1 MNDEAAQSRG
11 PSTPGAGP
19 QGAEAPSSPD
29 TGAQPET
36 APGTQRETAADAQRE
51 TASTAQ
57 PETASAAHP
66 ETAPGAQPDP
76 RAEPQPGPPPG
87 AHAGPPPSAQA
98 GHAPGPQAGPPPGW
112 QTSANVPPWLA
123 GASAAFD
130 RQQLVR
136 PRNGR
141 YIAGV
146 CGALARATNTDPV
159 LWRVLLGVL
168 GILGGTG
175 VLLYLIGWLIIPSE
189 GDTASPVESLL
200 GKGHSGMAPLSV
212 VLLGSAALLTFAF
225 IVNSGARSSM
235 LAAAVVLGAFLLIK
249 RGGVS
254 DTTRAATTAPPSPPP
269 PTGVPEEPT
278 MAFTAPF
285 ATPGAAPGA
294 MPGAAPGQAPA
305 GVPGADPGAGP
316 GTGPGTGTGSGAVP
330 AEPVTAPPAP
340 SYEPPLFA
348 PPAEG
353 YRPPFAPHGP
363 YASGSVPPQPPQPP
377 KPPKPAKPPKP
388 PRERS
393 VLGRLTFFAVVVVM
407 GLLAVLDMAG
417 VNVVVSA
424 YFAAAL
430 TTIALGLIVGSWFG
444 RARGL
449 IALALIATLGLFVS
463 TGTERWGGEFRDSV
477 YRPTSLSE
485 LADRYDFTFGNVT
498 LDLSEIDF
506 TGAQQQTT
514 VDMKI
519 GQLRV
524 VLPPKVD
531 TTVDVTGGG
540 VRTVLF
546 GTESASSDE
555 NRQTVTD
562 LGADGAGGG
571 TLQLDLRLDTGN
583 VEVSR

>member
-1 MNDEAAQSRG
+1 MNDEAAGTRG

-19 QGAEAPSSPD
+19 QGATAPSSP
-29 TGAQPET
+29 
-36 APGTQRETAADAQRE
+36 
-51 TASTAQ
+51 
-57 PETASAAHP
+57 
-66 ETAPGAQPDP
+66 QPD
-76 RAEPQPGPPPG
+76 ASSGPQPPPPG
-87 AHAGPPPSAQA
+87 AESPYG
-98 GHAPGPQAGPPPGW
+98 
-112 QTSANVPPWLA
+112 ANVPPWLA
-123 GASAAFD
+123 NAGAAFA

-141 YIAGV
+141 YVAGV

-225 IVNSGARSSM
+225 IVNSGARASM

-249 RGGVS
+249 RGGVPNR
-254 DTTRAATTAPPSPPP
+254 DGYAP
-269 PTGVPEEPT
+269 
-278 MAFTAPF
+278 A
-285 ATPGAAPGA
+285 PGAAP
-294 MPGAAPGQAPA
+294 PPPPAPVDDPTLAFTTPPAA
-305 GVPGADPGAGP
+305 GVPGATAHAAGA
-316 GTGPGTGTGSGAVP
+316 SGATAPTATPSPATAPAATTAVP
-330 AEPVTAPPAP
+330 ATTDPATTDPAGADPTGTAAADRPTVDQPAAPGDPVTPAPPR
-340 SYEPPLFA
+340 YEPPLFS

-363 YASGSVPPQPPQPP
+363 FAGSTVPPAPPAPA
-377 KPPKPAKPPKP
+377 KPPKPPKP

-430 TTIALGLIVGSWFG
+430 ATIAVGLIVGAWFG

-449 IALALIATLGLFVS
+449 IALALIATMGLFVS

-477 YRPTSLSE
+477 YRPANLSE
-485 LADRYDFTFGNVT
+485 LADQYDFTFGNVT
-498 LDLSEIDF
+498 LDLRDVDF
-506 TGAQQQTT
+506 AGAGAEAGAGAGAEADQLTT
-514 VDMKI
+514 VNMKV

-524 VLPPKVD
+524 LLPPEVD
-531 TTVDVTGGG
+531 TTVDVSGGG
-540 VRTVLF
+540 IRTVLF
-546 GTESASSDE
+546 GTESAPSD
-555 NRQTVTD
+555 NARQTVTD
-562 LGADGAGGG
+562 LGRDGTGGG
-571 TLQLDLRLDTGN
+571 NLRLDLRLDTGN
-583 VEVSR
+583 LEVAR

>member
-29 TGAQPET
+29 AGAQPSPDAGAQPET
-36 APGTQRETAADAQRE
+36 APEAQAET
-51 TASTAQ
+51 T
-57 PETASAAHP
+57 SA
-66 ETAPGAQPDP
+66 AQPDP
-76 RAEPQPGPPPG
+76 PAEPWPGPPPG
-87 AHAGPPPSAQA
+87 AHAGPAA
-98 GHAPGPQAGPPPGW
+98 GPQPGPAPGPQAGPPPGW

-225 IVNSGARSSM
+225 IVNSGARASM

-269 PTGVPEEPT
+269 PTAVPEEPT
-278 MAFTAPF
+278 MAFTAPV
-285 ATPGAAPGA
+285 TT
-294 MPGAAPGQAPA
+294 PGAAPGQAPA
-305 GVPGADPGAGP
+305 EAPGADPGREP
-316 GTGPGTGTGSGAVP
+316 GTGAGAWPAEPVTGAGAWPAEPVTGAGAWP

-377 KPPKPAKPPKP
+377 KPAKPAKPPKP

-506 TGAQQQTT
+506 TGAQQHTT

-524 VLPPKVD
+524 VLPPEVD

>member
-1 MNDEAAQSRG
+1 MNDEAAQSSG

-19 QGAEAPSSPD
+19 QGAEAPSSPP
-29 TGAQPET
+29 A
-36 APGTQRETAADAQRE
+36 
-51 TASTAQ
+51 
-57 PETASAAHP
+57 
-66 ETAPGAQPDP
+66 GAQPDP
-76 RAEPQPGPPPG
+76 DPGAQPGPQTDPQPGPQPGPPPG
-87 AHAGPPPSAQA
+87 PQ
-98 GHAPGPQAGPPPGW
+98 PGG
-112 QTSANVPPWLA
+112 TVPPWLSGA
-123 GASAAFD
+123 GAAFD

-136 PRNGR
+136 PRDGR

-200 GKGHSGMAPLSV
+200 GKGRSGMAPLSV

-225 IVNSGARSSM
+225 IVNSGARASM
-235 LAAAVVLGAFLLIK
+235 LAAAVILGAFLLIK
-249 RGGVS
+249 RGGVN
-254 DTTRAATTAPPSPPP
+254 DTTLASTTAPPSPPP
-269 PTGVPEEPT
+269 PSAGPDEPT
-278 MAFTAPF
+278 MAFTAPGTVP
-285 ATPGAAPGA
+285 ATGPGTA
-294 MPGAAPGQAPA
+294 
-305 GVPGADPGAGP
+305 PGAGP
-316 GTGPGTGTGSGAVP
+316 AAFP
-330 AEPVTAPPAP
+330 AEPMTAPPAPSYEPSMTAPAAPSYEPSMTAPPAP

-363 YASGSVPPQPPQPP
+363 YASGPVPPQPP

-430 TTIALGLIVGSWFG
+430 ATIAFGLILGSWFG

-477 YRPTSLSE
+477 YRPTSLTE

-498 LDLSEIDF
+498 LDLRDVDF
-506 TGAQQQTT
+506 AGAEQHTT
-514 VDMKI
+514 VDMKF

-524 VLPPKVD
+524 LLPPEVD

-546 GTESASSDE
+546 DTESASSEE